1 MTDLTLF
8 HTAEVHVATFDKL
21 APKAQLNHMVRPDWL
36 ARAQVGIDDALEQE
50 IAAAIAAAPA
60 ATLCTCTTLGEVAER
75 HGATRIDW
83 PMMQQ
88 AARIGGPVLMVYCL
102 DSTAAPSKALLERA
116 FAESGQNGEIRCLPL
131 TVLWRHF
138 TDGNTAQFHSQIGAW
153 ICSAL
158 ASAADTACVVLAQ
171 ASMAGAA
178 DLLKDKTDVPIL
190 SSPQI
195 AVQTLLP
202 QGLYPPSAKNA

>member
-21 APKAQLNHMVRPDWL
+21 APKAQLNHMVRLDWL
-36 ARAQVGIDDALEQE
+36 ARAQAGIDDKLELE
-50 IAAAIAAAPA
+50 IAAAIAAAPSSV
-60 ATLCTCTTLGEVAER
+60 LCSCTTLGEVAER

-88 AARIGGPVLMVYCL
+88 AARIGGPVLMAYCL
-102 DSTAAPSKALLERA
+102 DSTAAPSKNLLQRALD
-116 FAESGQNGEIRCLPL
+116 ESGQNGEIRSLSL
-131 TVLWRHF
+131 TELWQHF
-138 TDGNTAQFHSQIGAW
+138 TNGKSAEFLSQIAVS
-153 ICSAL
+153 I
-158 ASAADTACVVLAQ
+158 SAALTAAPDIACVVLAQ

-195 AVQTLLP
+195 AVQALLP
-202 QGLYPPSAKNA
+202 RALCPLSAKDA